1 MEVAKRDLATIIEAR
16 MKEIFAMVRREID
29 DSGYGDRLGAG
40 IVLTG
45 GGALVEGA
53 VEARREVDRNSG
65 EAGSSRRAFS
75 GVGERFA
82 NPCYATVLGLVLLAA
97 DADSCGFRSR
107 DPEGD
112 DQSRNASKQLQVA

>member
-1 MEVAKRDLATIIEAR
+1 

-53 VEARREVDRNSG
+53 VELAERSIGIPVRLGVP
-65 EAGSSRRAFS
+65 AAFP

-82 NPCYATVLGLVLLAA
+82 NPCYATVLGLVLMAA
-97 DADSCGFRSR
+97 DADSCGFSQH
-107 DPEGD
+107 PEGMR
-112 DQSRNASKQLQVA
+112 SGMFEAAAGRMKNWIATFL